1 MTNIFILLVVFQ
13 LKHFIVDYPLQ
24 TEYHLGKFR
33 DDWGFFWPLFN
44 HCLLHALAA
53 GNIVIWFGESHPNLK
68 LAIVLGLFNGT
79 IHFFMDRI
87 KAGKKYMGRWK
98 PLTAEQWI
106 QAKKDSRYLNLE
118 NSMPLIEQAEKK
130 LNSNRYFWW
139 SIGFDQMV
147 HHLTDITCIY
157 FMVR

>member
-13 LKHFIVDYPLQ
+13 LKHFIVDYPMQ

-33 DDWGFFWPLFN
+33 DDWKFFWPLFN
-44 HCLLHALAA
+44 HCLNHALAT
-53 GNIVIWFGESHPNLK
+53 W
-68 LAIVLGLFNGT
+68 AICMWMGHKNYLVYTLLGLFNGT

-98 PLTAEQWI
+98 PLTKDEWI
-106 QAKKDSRYLNLE
+106 QTKKDSQYFNLE

-130 LNSNRYFWW
+130 LNSNKYFWW

-147 HHLTDITCIY
+147 HHLTDIACIY
-157 FMVR
+157 FIVR